1 MAPNKLETKVE
12 VLQKPSAVL
21 SMEGLQRTISD
32 ISFELTK
39 EALAVAGNNVP
50 LPPISEVEAAA
61 CECCGLSEDCTAE
74 YIGRVKDKFMGK
86 LICGLCAEAV
96 NEEMEKGWKREEAL
110 KEHISACAK
119 FNRIGRV
126 YPVLYQAEAIKQIL
140 KKAKTS
146 NGGIKSAVTA
156 HRGGRIG
163 RTSSCIPAV
172 TRDICDP
179 TMVVK

>member
-1 MAPNKLETKVE
+1 MSCPLVWIPFLHNHIHMAPNKLETKVE

-21 SMEGLQRTISD
+21 SMEGLQRTTSD

-96 NEEMEKGWKREEAL
+96 NEEMEKVASL
-110 KEHISACAK
+110 SLCL
-119 FNRIGRV
+119 FLC
-126 YPVLYQAEAIKQIL
+126 YFFLSL
-140 KKAKTS
+140 T
-146 NGGIKSAVTA
+146 
-156 HRGGRIG
+156 
-163 RTSSCIPAV
+163 
-172 TRDICDP
+172 
-179 TMVVK
+179 

>member
-21 SMEGLQRTISD
+21 SMEGLQRTTSD

-96 NEEMEKGWKREEAL
+96 NEEMEKVASL
-110 KEHISACAK
+110 SLCL
-119 FNRIGRV
+119 FLC
-126 YPVLYQAEAIKQIL
+126 YFFLSL
-140 KKAKTS
+140 T
-146 NGGIKSAVTA
+146 
-156 HRGGRIG
+156 
-163 RTSSCIPAV
+163 
-172 TRDICDP
+172 
-179 TMVVK
+179 